1 LYASFGLFNRTVKN
15 RFDPTSIFLKR
26 KIKAV
31 GTKKNS
37 FTVWPKKEKYLGN
50 VEVLVLLLT
59 TLTVV
64 FMSAVFQSPFS

>member
-1 LYASFGLFNRTVKN
+1 LDASFGLFNRTVKN
-15 RFDPTSIFLKR
+15 RFDPTSIFFKR

-59 TLTVV
+59 TLTVL